1 MISSRK
7 LFGPTYWQKNQ
18 GSLSSKNLVAFLF
31 PGVKK
36 FSRTKLVK
44 GDHYFDYVNDVLS
57 KLEVVETKV
66 GGSNGE
72 DAETGSNKNG
82 QPDNHHHHYL
92 KHQASTNNGDH
103 IMYAI
108 FYIGLMH
115 RGKPCNLSELK
126 SLHGNLVGKVD
137 VDDDDIA
144 YNKGNMHISKTKHRK
159 GKLDD
164 ISPSGTEIAKI
175 YNKKNNSNKGKHN
188 RDATTQKEVNAN
200 PDHANKTTE
209 NHENQ
214 KTYVL
219 DGNQPKRINLVKEQ
233 DQVIQLLQ
241 LLLPNDKDSLLRL
254 RLGQA
259 TLLRTPQEA

>member
-1 MISSRK
+1 M
-7 LFGPTYWQKNQ
+7 
-18 GSLSSKNLVAFLF
+18 AFLF

-44 GDHYFDYVNDVLS
+44 GDHYFDSVNDVLS
-57 KLEVVETKV
+57 KVIAEPNLLKLEVVETKV

-72 DAETGSNKNG
+72 DAETGSNKDG

-126 SLHGNLVGKVD
+126 SLHGNSVGKVD

-164 ISPSGTEIAKI
+164 ISPSGTKIAKI
-175 YNKKNNSNKGKHN
+175 YNKKNNSNA
-188 RDATTQKEVNAN
+188 DC
-200 PDHANKTTE
+200 
-209 NHENQ
+209 
-214 KTYVL
+214 
-219 DGNQPKRINLVKEQ
+219 
-233 DQVIQLLQ
+233 
-241 LLLPNDKDSLLRL
+241 
-254 RLGQA
+254 
-259 TLLRTPQEA
+259 